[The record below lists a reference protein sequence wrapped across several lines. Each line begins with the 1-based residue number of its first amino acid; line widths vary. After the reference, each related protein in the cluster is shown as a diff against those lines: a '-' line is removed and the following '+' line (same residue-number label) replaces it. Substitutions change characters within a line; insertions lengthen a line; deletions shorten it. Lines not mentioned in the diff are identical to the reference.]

1 MLASHDVLQE
11 ELSREMQIR
20 VRDVMPFVASH
31 LGYDYFSL
39 KSPQDQLMYHCRTQG
54 DGSAKAQLMIKL
66 LETPQ
71 VEHRGVL
78 EGMGIQVCG
87 LFCSCYE
94 PDLIGSTP
102 QVMLDERE
110 LVDGGFCDVAKVCSF
125 RVL

>member
-20 VRDVMPFVASH
+20 VRDVVPFVATH
-31 LGYDYFSL
+31 RDYDYFSL

-71 VEHRGVL
+71 VEFRGVL
-78 EGMGIQVCG
+78 KGMGIQVG
-87 LFCSCYE
+87 AGIASC
-94 PDLIGSTP
+94 DDT
-102 QVMLDERE
+102 V
-110 LVDGGFCDVAKVCSF
+110 
-125 RVL
+125 